1 MEKRATPYTLLAETL
16 WSKWLH
22 PKGVWWTTMVIH
34 SEEQGLTGE
43 GAWSSAE
50 FHGGTRQKVLTLLDE
65 GLDLVEL
72 GINPYC
78 YEGRLLP
85 SN

>member
-1 MEKRATPYTLLAETL
+1 MT
-16 WSKWLH
+16 
-22 PKGVWWTTMVIH
+22 
-34 SEEQGLTGE
+34 
-43 GAWSSAE
+43 SST
-50 FHGGTRQKVLTLLDE
+50 GGTRQKVLTLLDE